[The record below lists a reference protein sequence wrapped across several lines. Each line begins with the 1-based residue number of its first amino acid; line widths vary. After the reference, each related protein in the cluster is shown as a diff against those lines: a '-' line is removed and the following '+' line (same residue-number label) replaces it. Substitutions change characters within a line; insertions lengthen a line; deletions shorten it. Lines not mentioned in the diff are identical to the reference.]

1 MMFRRLTALVA
12 LLTLA
17 ACAGNRPTSETR
29 IPSIAVLPFESV
41 GPGEESGR
49 VITRLFQNLLAAES
63 GVQTAD
69 AGTVE
74 DALIRLRI
82 RVPVLATREQ
92 LDSLKAAIG
101 CEYLLTGS
109 VLTFGT
115 REHPYAGKVGV
126 VSMAVQVVRLDD
138 GRLVW
143 GKTISKQGSDGQ
155 WLFGL
160 GTQHDPAVL
169 AESMC
174 RNLLN
179 DIPWRL
185 LPR

>member
-1 MMFRRLTALVA
+1 MKRHAPWLCTVLLVA
-12 LLTLA
+12 S
-17 ACAGNRPTSETR
+17 CAGNRPAPDAQT
-29 IPSIAVLPFESV
+29 PSIAVLPFESV

-49 VITRLFQNLLAAES
+49 VITRLFQNLLATQS
-63 GVQTAD
+63 NVQVAD
-69 AGTVE
+69 AGAVE

-101 CEYLLTGS
+101 CNYLLTGS
-109 VLTFGT
+109 VFTYGT
-115 REHPYAGKVGV
+115 REQPYAGKVGV
-126 VSMAVQVVRLDD
+126 VSMAVQVVRLED
-138 GRLVW
+138 GKLVW
-143 GKTISKQGSDGQ
+143 GKTVSRQGSDGQ

-174 RNLLN
+174 RKLLSE
-179 DIPWRL
+179 IPWRRL
-185 LPR
+185 AR